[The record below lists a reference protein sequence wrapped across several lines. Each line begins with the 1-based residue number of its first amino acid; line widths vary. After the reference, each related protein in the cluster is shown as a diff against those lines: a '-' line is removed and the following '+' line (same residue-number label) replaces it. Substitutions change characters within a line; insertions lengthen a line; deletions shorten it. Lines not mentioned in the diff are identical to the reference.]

1 MKRSYSYQYTKV
13 ANEAKRAN
21 TRLRA
26 IEKANLTRTS
36 AYENVRRMGFDDSKH
51 IAYTKNGEIKFR
63 TDVSKMSESEL
74 KEHQRVIEYFLQSK
88 SSKVGEI
95 KKRRQQ
101 AYDKWKKEKER
112 QGQNIDMDVNEFSE
126 FWELS
131 IIKKLKDA
139 YGSEEVEYMVLTY
152 GESTVIETIQE
163 MEKEGLNPYNM
174 SIQEIHNRMENFNKH
189 KKKEE
194 QNTLNLKMLQMR
206 EALKSHKST

>member
-1 MKRSYSYQYTKV
+1 MKRNYNYQYTKV

-26 IEKANLTRTS
+26 IEKANLTKTS

-51 IAYTKNGEIKFR
+51 IAYTKKGEIKFR

-74 KEHQRVIEYFLQSK
+74 KEHQRVIEDFLQSK

-101 AYDKWKKEKER
+101 AYEKWKKEKER
-112 QGQNIDMDVNEFSE
+112 QGQTIDMDVNEFSE

-139 YGSEEVEYMVLTY
+139 YGSEEVEYMVITY
-152 GESTVIETIQE
+152 GESTVIETINE

-174 SIQEIHNRMENFNKH
+174 SIQELENRMENFNNH
-189 KKKEE
+189 KKKG
-194 QNTLNLKMLQMR
+194 
-206 EALKSHKST
+206 

>member
-1 MKRSYSYQYTKV
+1 MKRGYSYQYAKV
-13 ANEAKRAN
+13 ASEAKRAN

-26 IEKANLTRTS
+26 LEKANLTKTS

-51 IAYTKNGEIKFR
+51 IAYTKKGEIKFR

-74 KEHQRVIEYFLQSK
+74 KEHRRVIEDFLQSK
-88 SSKVGEI
+88 SSKAGEI
-95 KKRRQQ
+95 KKRRQK

-139 YGSEEVEYMVLTY
+139 YGSEEVEYVVLTY

-174 SIQEIHNRMENFNKH
+174 SIQEIHNRMDNFNKY
-189 KKKEE
+189 KKKG
-194 QNTLNLKMLQMR
+194 
-206 EALKSHKST
+206 

>member
-13 ANEAKRAN
+13 ASEAKRAN

-26 IEKANLTRTS
+26 IEKANRTKTS
-36 AYENVRRMGFDDSKH
+36 VYENVRRMGFDDSKY
-51 IAYTKNGEIKFR
+51 IAYTKKGEIKFR
-63 TDVSKMSESEL
+63 TDVSKMTESEL
-74 KEHQRVIEYFLQSK
+74 KEHQRVIEDFLQSK

-131 IIKKLKDA
+131 VIKKLKDNL
-139 YGSEEVEYMVLTY
+139 GSDEVELLVTEY
-152 GESTVIETIQE
+152 GEKSVMETLEELEKMGIDIYSVSPQSIRTKIED
-163 MEKEGLNPYNM
+163 
-174 SIQEIHNRMENFNKH
+174 FNNN
-189 KKKEE
+189 KKKG
-194 QNTLNLKMLQMR
+194 
-206 EALKSHKST
+206 

>member
-1 MKRSYSYQYTKV
+1 MKRSYSYNYTKV
-13 ANEAKRAN
+13 ASEAKRAN

-26 IEKANLTRTS
+26 IEKANLTNTS

-51 IAYTKNGEIKFR
+51 IAYTKKGEIKFR

-74 KEHQRVIEYFLQSK
+74 KEHQRVIEDFLQSK

-152 GESTVIETIQE
+152 GESTVIESIQE

-174 SIQEIHNRMENFNKH
+174 SIQEIHNRMENFNKY
-189 KKKEE
+189 KKKG
-194 QNTLNLKMLQMR
+194 
-206 EALKSHKST
+206 

>member
-13 ANEAKRAN
+13 ANEAKKAN

-26 IEKANLTRTS
+26 IEKANLTNTS

-51 IAYTKNGEIKFR
+51 IAYTKKGEIKFR

-74 KEHQRVIEYFLQSK
+74 KEHQRVIEAFLQSK
-88 SSKVGEI
+88 SSKAGEI

-152 GESTVIETIQE
+152 GESTVIETINE

-174 SIQEIHNRMENFNKH
+174 SIQEIHNRMENFNKY
-189 KKKEE
+189 KKKG
-194 QNTLNLKMLQMR
+194 
-206 EALKSHKST
+206 

>member
-26 IEKANLTRTS
+26 IEKANLTKTS

-63 TDVSKMSESEL
+63 TDVSKMTESEL
-74 KEHQRVIEYFLQSK
+74 KEHKRIIEDFLQSK

-95 KKRRQQ
+95 KKRRQK

-112 QGQNIDMDVNEFSE
+112 QGQNIDMDVDKFSE

-131 IIKKLKDA
+131 NIKKLKDNL
-139 YGSEEVEYMVLTY
+139 GSDEVEYMVLTY

-174 SIQEIHNRMENFNKH
+174 SIEEIHNRMENFNKH
-189 KKKEE
+189 KKKG
-194 QNTLNLKMLQMR
+194 
-206 EALKSHKST
+206 

>member
-1 MKRSYSYQYTKV
+1 MKRAYSYQYTKV
-13 ANEAKRAN
+13 ANEAKKAN

-26 IEKANLTRTS
+26 IEKANLTNTS
-36 AYENVRRMGFDDSKH
+36 AYENVRRMGFDDSKN
-51 IAYTKNGEIKFR
+51 ISYTKQGEIKFR

-74 KEHQRVIEYFLQSK
+74 KEHQRIIEDFLQSK

-131 IIKKLKDA
+131 NIKKLKDSL
-139 YGSEEVEYMVLTY
+139 GSDEVELLVYEY
-152 GESTVIETIQE
+152 GEKNVMETLEELEKMGIDISTLSPQ
-163 MEKEGLNPYNM
+163 
-174 SIQEIHNRMENFNKH
+174 SIRTNIENFNKY
-189 KKKEE
+189 KKKG
-194 QNTLNLKMLQMR
+194 
-206 EALKSHKST
+206 

>member
-13 ANEAKRAN
+13 ASEAKRAN

-26 IEKANLTRTS
+26 IEKANLTNTS
-36 AYENVRRMGFDDSKH
+36 AYENVRRMGFDGSNH

-63 TDVSKMSESEL
+63 TDVSKMTESEL
-74 KEHQRVIEYFLQSK
+74 KEHQRVIEDFLQSK

-139 YGSEEVEYMVLTY
+139 YGSEEVEYMVITY
-152 GESTVIETIQE
+152 GEGTVIETITE

-174 SIQEIHNRMENFNKH
+174 SLDEIHNRMENFNKY
-189 KKKEE
+189 KKKG
-194 QNTLNLKMLQMR
+194 
-206 EALKSHKST
+206 

>member
-13 ANEAKRAN
+13 ASEAKRAN

-26 IEKANLTRTS
+26 IEKANLTKIS

-51 IAYTKNGEIKFR
+51 IAYTKKGEIKFR
-63 TDVSKMSESEL
+63 TDVSKMTESEL
-74 KEHQRVIEYFLQSK
+74 KEHQRVIEDFLQSK

-95 KKRRQQ
+95 KKRRQKT
-101 AYDKWKKEKER
+101 YDKWKKEKER

-131 IIKKLKDA
+131 IIKKLKNA

-152 GESTVIETIQE
+152 GESTVIETIKE

-174 SIQEIHNRMENFNKH
+174 SIEEIHSRMENFNKY
-189 KKKEE
+189 KKKG
-194 QNTLNLKMLQMR
+194 
-206 EALKSHKST
+206 

>member
-1 MKRSYSYQYTKV
+1 MKRAYSYQYTKV
-13 ANEAKRAN
+13 ANEAKKAN

-26 IEKANLTRTS
+26 IEKANLTNTS
-36 AYENVRRMGFDDSKH
+36 AYENVRRMGFDDSKN
-51 IAYTKNGEIKFR
+51 ISYTKKGEIKFR

-74 KEHQRVIEYFLQSK
+74 KEHQRIIEDFLQSK

-131 IIKKLKDA
+131 NIKKLKDSL
-139 YGSEEVEYMVLTY
+139 GSDEVELLVYEY
-152 GESTVIETIQE
+152 GEKNVMETLEELEKMGIDISTLSPQ
-163 MEKEGLNPYNM
+163 
-174 SIQEIHNRMENFNKH
+174 SIRTNIENFNKY
-189 KKKEE
+189 KKKG
-194 QNTLNLKMLQMR
+194 
-206 EALKSHKST
+206 

>member
-1 MKRSYSYQYTKV
+1 MKRSYSYNYTKV

-26 IEKANLTRTS
+26 IEKANLTNTS
-36 AYENVRRMGFDDSKH
+36 AYENVRRMGFDDSNH
-51 IAYTKNGEIKFR
+51 IAYTKKGEIKFR

-74 KEHQRVIEYFLQSK
+74 KEHKRVIEDFLQSK

-112 QGQNIDMDVNEFSE
+112 QGQNIDMDVDEFSE

-139 YGSEEVEYMVLTY
+139 YGSEEVEYMVITY
-152 GESTVIETIQE
+152 GESTVIETITE

-174 SIQEIHNRMENFNKH
+174 SLDEIHNRMENFNKY
-189 KKKEE
+189 KKKG
-194 QNTLNLKMLQMR
+194 
-206 EALKSHKST
+206 

>member
-1 MKRSYSYQYTKV
+1 MKKGYSYQYTKV

-26 IEKANLTRTS
+26 LEKENLTKTS
-36 AYENVRRMGFDDSKH
+36 AYENVRRMGFDDSKY
-51 IAYTKNGEIKFR
+51 IAYTKKGEIKFR
-63 TDVSKMSESEL
+63 TDVSKMSETEL
-74 KEHQRVIEYFLQSK
+74 KEHQRVIEDFLQSK

-95 KKRRQQ
+95 KKRRQK

-131 IIKKLKDA
+131 IIKKLKNA
-139 YGSEEVEYMVLTY
+139 YGSVEVEVMVLSY
-152 GESTVIETIQE
+152 GESTVIETIEE

-174 SIQEIHNRMENFNKH
+174 TIQELHNRMENFNKH
-189 KKKEE
+189 KKKG
-194 QNTLNLKMLQMR
+194 
-206 EALKSHKST
+206 

>member
-26 IEKANLTRTS
+26 IDKANLTNTS
-36 AYENVRRMGFDDSKH
+36 TYENVRRMGFDGSKN
-51 IAYTKNGEIKFR
+51 IAYTKKGEIKFR
-63 TDVSKMSESEL
+63 TDVSKMTESEL
-74 KEHQRVIEYFLQSK
+74 KEHQRVIEDFLQSK

-95 KKRRQQ
+95 KKRRQN

-139 YGSEEVEYMVLTY
+139 YGSEEVELMVLSY

-174 SIQEIHNRMENFNKH
+174 TIQEIHNRMENFNKY
-189 KKKEE
+189 KKKG
-194 QNTLNLKMLQMR
+194 
-206 EALKSHKST
+206 

>member
-1 MKRSYSYQYTKV
+1 MRRSYSFQYTKV

-26 IEKANLTRTS
+26 IEKAKLTKTS
-36 AYENVRRMGFDDSKH
+36 AYENVRRLGFDGSKN
-51 IAYTKNGEIKFR
+51 IAYTKKGEIKFR

-74 KEHQRVIEYFLQSK
+74 KEHQRVIEDFLQSK

-112 QGQNIDMDVNEFSE
+112 QGQTIDIDIDDFSE

-131 IIKKLKDA
+131 NIKKLKDNL
-139 YGSEEVEYMVLTY
+139 GSDEVELLVSQY
-152 GESTVIETIQE
+152 GEKNVMETLKELEKMGIDIVSLSPQSIRTEIED
-163 MEKEGLNPYNM
+163 
-174 SIQEIHNRMENFNKH
+174 FNAN
-189 KKKEE
+189 KK
-194 QNTLNLKMLQMR
+194 R
-206 EALKSHKST
+206 G

>member
-1 MKRSYSYQYTKV
+1 MKRSYSYQYAKV
-13 ANEAKRAN
+13 ASEAKRAN

-26 IEKANLTRTS
+26 LEKANLTKTS

-51 IAYTKNGEIKFR
+51 IAYTKKGEIKFR

-74 KEHQRVIEYFLQSK
+74 KEHRQVIEDFLQSK
-88 SSKVGEI
+88 SSKAGEI
-95 KKRRQQ
+95 KKRRQK

-139 YGSEEVEYMVLTY
+139 YGSEEVEYMVTTY
-152 GESTVIETIQE
+152 GESKVIETIEE

-174 SIQEIHNRMENFNKH
+174 SIQELHNRMENFNKY
-189 KKKEE
+189 KKKG
-194 QNTLNLKMLQMR
+194 
-206 EALKSHKST
+206 

>member
-1 MKRSYSYQYTKV
+1 MKRSYNYNYTKV
-13 ANEAKRAN
+13 ASEAKRAN

-36 AYENVRRMGFDDSKH
+36 AYENVRRMGFDGSKH

-74 KEHQRVIEYFLQSK
+74 KEHQRVIEDFLQSK

-139 YGSEEVEYMVLTY
+139 YGSEEVEYMVITY
-152 GESTVIETIQE
+152 GESTVIETITE

-174 SIQEIHNRMENFNKH
+174 TLDEIHNRMENFNKY
-189 KKKEE
+189 KKKG
-194 QNTLNLKMLQMR
+194 
-206 EALKSHKST
+206 

>member
-1 MKRSYSYQYTKV
+1 MKRSYSYNYTKV
-13 ANEAKRAN
+13 ASEAKRAN

-26 IEKANLTRTS
+26 IEKANLTNTS

-74 KEHQRVIEYFLQSK
+74 KEHQRVIEDFLQSK

-112 QGQNIDMDVNEFSE
+112 QGQNIDMDIDEFSE

-131 IIKKLKDA
+131 NIKKLKDSL
-139 YGSEEVEYMVLTY
+139 GSDEVELLVSEY
-152 GESTVIETIQE
+152 GEKNVME
-163 MEKEGLNPYNM
+163 MLEELEKMGINISSLSPQ
-174 SIQEIHNRMENFNKH
+174 SIRTNIENFDKH
-189 KKKEE
+189 KKKG
-194 QNTLNLKMLQMR
+194 
-206 EALKSHKST
+206 

>member
-1 MKRSYSYQYTKV
+1 MRRSYNFQYTKV

-26 IEKANLTRTS
+26 IEKAKLTKTS
-36 AYENVRRMGFDDSKH
+36 AYENVQRLGFDDSKN
-51 IAYTKNGEIKFR
+51 IAYTKKGEIKFR

-74 KEHQRVIEYFLQSK
+74 KEHQRVIEDFLQSK

-95 KKRRQQ
+95 KKRRQR

-112 QGQNIDMDVNEFSE
+112 QGQKVDMDVNEFSE

-131 IIKKLKDA
+131 IIKKLKNA
-139 YGSEEVEYMVLTY
+139 YGSTEVEFMVLTY
-152 GESTVIETIQE
+152 GESTVIENIQE

-174 SIQEIHNRMENFNKH
+174 SIQDLHNRMENFNKH
-189 KKKEE
+189 KK
-194 QNTLNLKMLQMR
+194 R
-206 EALKSHKST
+206 G

>member
-1 MKRSYSYQYTKV
+1 MRRSYSFQYTKV

-26 IEKANLTRTS
+26 IEKAKLTKTS
-36 AYENVRRMGFDDSKH
+36 AYENVQRLGFDGSNN
-51 IAYTKNGEIKFR
+51 IAYTKKGEIKFR

-74 KEHQRVIEYFLQSK
+74 KEHQRVIEDFLQSK

-112 QGQNIDMDVNEFSE
+112 QGQTIDIDIDEFSE

-131 IIKKLKDA
+131 NIKKLKDNL
-139 YGSEEVEYMVLTY
+139 GSDEVELLVSQY
-152 GESTVIETIQE
+152 GEKNVMETLKELEKMGLDIASLSPQSIRTEIED
-163 MEKEGLNPYNM
+163 
-174 SIQEIHNRMENFNKH
+174 FNAN
-189 KKKEE
+189 KK
-194 QNTLNLKMLQMR
+194 R
-206 EALKSHKST
+206 G

>member
-1 MKRSYSYQYTKV
+1 MKKIYSYQYAKV
-13 ANEAKRAN
+13 SSEAKRAN

-26 IEKANLTRTS
+26 IEKANLTNTS

-51 IAYTKNGEIKFR
+51 IAYTKKGEIKFR

-74 KEHQRVIEYFLQSK
+74 KEHQRVIEDFLQSK

-112 QGQNIDMDVNEFSE
+112 QGQNIDMDVDEFSE

-131 IIKKLKDA
+131 NIKKLKDNL
-139 YGSEEVEYMVLTY
+139 GSDEVELLVTEY
-152 GESTVIETIQE
+152 GEKSVMETLEELEKMGIDIYSVSPQSIRTKIED
-163 MEKEGLNPYNM
+163 
-174 SIQEIHNRMENFNKH
+174 FNNN
-189 KKKEE
+189 KKKG
-194 QNTLNLKMLQMR
+194 
-206 EALKSHKST
+206 

>member
-1 MKRSYSYQYTKV
+1 MKRSYSYQYAKV
-13 ANEAKRAN
+13 ASEAKRAN

-26 IEKANLTRTS
+26 IEKANLTKTS

-51 IAYTKNGEIKFR
+51 IAYTKKGEIKFR

-74 KEHQRVIEYFLQSK
+74 KEHQRVIEDFLQSK
-88 SSKVGEI
+88 SSKAGEI
-95 KKRRQQ
+95 KKRRQK

-139 YGSEEVEYMVLTY
+139 YGSEEVEYMVITY

-174 SIQEIHNRMENFNKH
+174 SIQELENRMENFNKH
-189 KKKEE
+189 KKKG
-194 QNTLNLKMLQMR
+194 
-206 EALKSHKST
+206 

>member
-1 MKRSYSYQYTKV
+1 MKRGYSYQYTKV

-26 IEKANLTRTS
+26 IEKANLTKTS
-36 AYENVRRMGFDDSKH
+36 AYENVRRMGFDGSNS
-51 IAYTKNGEIKFR
+51 IAYTKKGEIKFR

-74 KEHQRVIEYFLQSK
+74 KEHQRVIEDFLQSK
-88 SSKVGEI
+88 SSKAGEI
-95 KKRRQQ
+95 KKRRQK

-131 IIKKLKDA
+131 IIKKLKEA
-139 YGSEEVEYMVLTY
+139 YGSEEVEYMVITY
-152 GESTVIETIQE
+152 GESTVIETIEE

-189 KKKEE
+189 KK
-194 QNTLNLKMLQMR
+194 R
-206 EALKSHKST
+206 G